1 MTTHGDDYEQGLW
14 VQIEQTLPMPL
25 QGAFTAR
32 PRDMLGLVGRSGA
45 GKTSILRILAG
56 LMRPE
61 KGQIRVGSK
70 VWLDTE
76 KNIFV
81 PPQKRRVGLV
91 FQDYALMP
99 HLSALDNVML
109 ALLEKP
115 AVEARQE
122 AIHWLGRVHLDE
134 DQIQRKPADLSGG
147 QRQRVALARALA
159 RQPELLLLDEP
170 FSAVDQMTR
179 QSLYRLLAEL
189 RSDLDIPIV
198 LVTHDLTEAR
208 LLCDTLVV
216 MEGGEILQQG
226 SPSDIHRKPR
236 NRKVADLVGIQNRF
250 SGRWLGECP
259 NQQGFG
265 QFEWLRTLKPHDLDQ
280 NQGTRFTVPSKGKIP
295 DGYLLNW
302 MIHSDG
308 LSLVGSWDELEEHS
322 ELLRL
327 TPRAQPEEID
337 LPCRLIF
344 LKDLGDMT
352 LLDLRCEQTPNR
364 SFRITLTG
372 AGRFSL
378 RLNQLYRVRVNQ
390 SQIHI
395 MPKHRK

>member
-1 MTTHGDDYEQGLW
+1 MNTFNPHISEPPGLQ
-14 VQIEQTLPMPL
+14 VHIEQTTPMPL

-32 PRDMLGLVGRSGA
+32 PQDMLGLVGRSGA

-56 LMRPE
+56 LMKPE
-61 KGQIRVGSK
+61 KGLIAVNGQ

-76 KNIFV
+76 KSIFL

-99 HLSALDNVML
+99 HLSALGNVML
-109 ALLEKP
+109 SMLDKP
-115 AVEARQE
+115 TAEARNQ
-122 AIHWLGRVHLDE
+122 ALHWLNRVHLDG
-134 DQIQRKPADLSGG
+134 DQIQRKPAALSGG

-159 RQPELLLLDEP
+159 RQPDLLLLDEP

-179 QSLYRLLAEL
+179 QSLYALLAEL
-189 RSDLDIPIV
+189 RRDLEIPIV
-198 LVTHDLTEAR
+198 LVTHDMNEAR

-226 SPSDIHRKPR
+226 SPADIHRKPR

-259 NQQGFG
+259 NQPGFG
-265 QFEWLRTLKPHDLDQ
+265 QFEWLRTLKPHDLEQ
-280 NQGTRFTVPSKGKIP
+280 KQGTQFTVPSKGKIP
-295 DGYLLNW
+295 EGYLLNW
-302 MIHSDG
+302 IIHSDG
-308 LSLVGSWDELEEHS
+308 LRLIGSWDEPSNPLQSKPQIQHDEV
-322 ELLRL
+322 
-327 TPRAQPEEID
+327 D
-337 LPCRLIF
+337 FPCRLTF

-352 LLDLRCEQTPNR
+352 LLDLRCEQPPQR
-364 SFRITLTG
+364 SFRLTLTG
-372 AGRFSL
+372 TERFSL
-378 RLNQLYRVRVNQ
+378 QPNQLYRVRVKQ

-395 MPKHRK
+395 MPKHRQ